1 LARSRNP
8 NYTCFFSFLMTE
20 HPKSSFLETDLWR
33 RISTKPESGDF
44 SAEQQAA
51 KALLAADLR
60 SLLDKVKSG
69 APKERFA
76 ALGMFLH
83 AVREKNAAL
92 PEFSPELRAAA
103 LASAHQW
110 QLDAQGAQADVAHRS
125 YFLLAAMDREEAAG
139 FLLSQFDYPALSL
152 HDRERVIHDLAEL
165 CHISKAPEQ
174 HSQTAM
180 ARLVE
185 IAQQGLPGADKAAE
199 YLVGRQLMRRSQVNK
214 LLEGWQKPKP
224 AEKLK
229 ESAVEKF
236 VALNPAFAGR
246 EQELRNHATEWLE
259 TKSVRA
265 LNRLYFDFISH
276 LPEGVPLQPLVG
288 ILGAPQRQDSAQN
301 PQVYVFSSD
310 EGPELL
316 VHLRADGTLS
326 AYKLK

>member
-1 LARSRNP
+1 
-8 NYTCFFSFLMTE
+8 MTE
-20 HPKSSFLETDLWR
+20 QPKSRFLDTDLWR
-33 RISTKPESGDF
+33 RISTSPESSDLT
-44 SAEQQAA
+44 AEQQAG
-51 KALLAADLR
+51 KALRADDLR

-83 AVREKNAAL
+83 AVRENNAAL

-103 LASAHQW
+103 LASALQW
-110 QLDAQGAQADVAHRS
+110 KLNAHGSQADVAHRS
-125 YFLLAAMDREEAAG
+125 YFLLAALDREEAAG
-139 FLLSQFDYPALSL
+139 FLLSHFDYPALSL
-152 HDRERVIHDLAEL
+152 HDRERVIHYLAEL

-199 YLVGRQLMRRSQVNK
+199 YLVGRQLMRRSQVQK
-214 LLEGWQKPKP
+214 LIEGWQKPKL
-224 AEKLK
+224 AEKLEK
-229 ESAVEKF
+229 SAVEKF
-236 VALNPAFAGR
+236 AALSPAFAGR
-246 EQELRNHATEWLE
+246 EQELSRHATEWLK
-259 TKSVRA
+259 TKSIRS
-265 LNRLYFDFISH
+265 LNRLYFDFISN
-276 LPEGVPLQPLVG
+276 LPEGVPVEPLLG
-288 ILGAPQRQDSAQN
+288 ILGAPQRQDAPRN

-326 AYKLK
+326 GYKLK